1 MLKSRSLH
9 DLSIK
14 EDDGSG
20 GYCEMDKINGSCLKK
35 SQTFCVVERN
45 RGFKPSDRHDPAK
58 KKFLLDLSKQ
68 IWQKSKVSPSLSG
81 KINLSKIFTPAE
93 DTKEIF
99 PRNNGNPTQLEA
111 ENYKR
116 ETKENE
122 GIYLRNTKLPLRL
135 LMNPRGRMRDFNS
148 CTVHEAFNTDA
159 GLLSPNNCA
168 ELLTA
173 LRGYKDKGA
182 ELFAKRRKVAE
193 KWVVDETN
201 VGAQR
206 PSDLLDYYEQQQQS
220 QHASSP
226 NMLPAYK
233 AKDRKQSNVQQNQL
247 LEQSGLNAAEKLD
260 ETALTSDSIILK
272 KQTNKMEFSNSRSIS
287 NLPPPIH
294 REFCLTEKEDFITL
308 SKIYPQILH
317 GVTSNSSTSDIQRDL
332 AYKPCIPQGWKTPSI
347 NLPQIRSDQRCTNN
361 HKLAANVIQ
370 ICDDLN
376 SMDEKEITDL
386 ISGVKMNTNDRGSSI
401 CNMNN
406 YENLRRLHH
415 SHEFNKSEIPGTLV
429 CKRSLFIG
437 DTIDKEMKDQS
448 DSKPKQA
455 EETTVQKQLQLEG
468 IQTQMAE
475 PHLHHKNFRKKCEQ
489 KDLLDRM
496 QKEFSFSDI
505 AMSDNRRDQ
514 ESKQIERT
522 FEEAEEQINYVKL
535 LVRDLISNFEK
546 NCLAGTK
553 PLNKDEQRSS
563 NPANS
568 PTNQPAKNPIPIQQF
583 SQSQRENYQD
593 LYVPKKIPLQSY
605 AAPPSFSSCTSR
617 VQMIFPNKKY
627 QSYDLDNGRP
637 KQIQRQTSAIVS
649 TSTLKNSQPDLLGSK
664 NSRHISSIRVNE
676 VSQLSNRS
684 TIPTQ
689 ETGQNTTQVNFNP
702 SQLPQAKLAKFGH
715 ASSEPRDVYSDK
727 RFLQIEPNISKI
739 SPANAINLPKPLLG
753 ACDILHQ
760 RNFRY
765 PKSTL
770 GQNNLTNSR
779 RNDSHILYAPT
790 YNNSA
795 CGWSKYN
802 VSKSVLTNQYRTS
815 VESAEAQLSL
825 PCMPYT
831 DF

>member
-99 PRNNGNPTQLEA
+99 PRNRKLYGSSAFYCPLLHPTVEDQIELARRISQSLGDISNQKSKGQFMYCNRKKRSVKWVHEASQKDGNPTQLEA

-475 PHLHHKNFRKKCEQ
+475 PHLHHKNFRKK
-489 KDLLDRM
+489 
-496 QKEFSFSDI
+496 
-505 AMSDNRRDQ
+505 
-514 ESKQIERT
+514 
-522 FEEAEEQINYVKL
+522 Y
-535 LVRDLISNFEK
+535 
-546 NCLAGTK
+546 
-553 PLNKDEQRSS
+553 
-563 NPANS
+563 
-568 PTNQPAKNPIPIQQF
+568 
-583 SQSQRENYQD
+583 

-770 GQNNLTNSR
+770 GQHNLTNSR

>member
-1 MLKSRSLH
+1 
-9 DLSIK
+9 
-14 EDDGSG
+14 
-20 GYCEMDKINGSCLKK
+20 
-35 SQTFCVVERN
+35 
-45 RGFKPSDRHDPAK
+45 
-58 KKFLLDLSKQ
+58 
-68 IWQKSKVSPSLSG
+68 
-81 KINLSKIFTPAE
+81 
-93 DTKEIF
+93 
-99 PRNNGNPTQLEA
+99 GNPTQLEA

-347 NLPQIRSDQRCTNN
+347 NLPQN
-361 HKLAANVIQ
+361 
-370 ICDDLN
+370 
-376 SMDEKEITDL
+376 
-386 ISGVKMNTNDRGSSI
+386 
-401 CNMNN
+401 
-406 YENLRRLHH
+406 
-415 SHEFNKSEIPGTLV
+415 
-429 CKRSLFIG
+429 
-437 DTIDKEMKDQS
+437 
-448 DSKPKQA
+448 
-455 EETTVQKQLQLEG
+455 
-468 IQTQMAE
+468 
-475 PHLHHKNFRKKCEQ
+475 
-489 KDLLDRM
+489 
-496 QKEFSFSDI
+496 
-505 AMSDNRRDQ
+505 
-514 ESKQIERT
+514 
-522 FEEAEEQINYVKL
+522 
-535 LVRDLISNFEK
+535 
-546 NCLAGTK
+546 
-553 PLNKDEQRSS
+553 
-563 NPANS
+563 
-568 PTNQPAKNPIPIQQF
+568 
-583 SQSQRENYQD
+583 

-770 GQNNLTNSR
+770 GQHNLTNSR

>member
-99 PRNNGNPTQLEA
+99 PRNRKLYGSSAFYCPLLHPTVEDQIELARRISQSLGDISNQKSKGQFMYCNRKKRSVKWVHEASQKDGNPTQLEA

-475 PHLHHKNFRKKCEQ
+475 PHLHHKNFRKK
-489 KDLLDRM
+489 
-496 QKEFSFSDI
+496 
-505 AMSDNRRDQ
+505 
-514 ESKQIERT
+514 
-522 FEEAEEQINYVKL
+522 Y
-535 LVRDLISNFEK
+535 
-546 NCLAGTK
+546 
-553 PLNKDEQRSS
+553 
-563 NPANS
+563 
-568 PTNQPAKNPIPIQQF
+568 
-583 SQSQRENYQD
+583 